1 MSGGV
6 VKPVYQKEAQC
17 VIGSHDFGTVISPIS
32 AAPAEPT
39 LFGTTSALLRYF
51 VRPYD
56 DFVLNSLEIVDADV
70 YLYRLLRKEGYERI
84 AFIDTEDRKCNVF
97 VYDLE
102 SSSLFETEMP
112 SGQKETDRGTPLRRQ
127 YGKRIV
133 ASFVNSGSFTEYFC
147 TNICRALTDRRYKT
161 VVVAPLHL
169 FKKSGY
175 CRNTVI
181 DAVEMAEKSRHGK
194 NILLFALP
202 QRNNILQCFEEPY
215 SRLHSSWT
223 SAITAAGRKP
233 DELVSYA
240 IDELLNR
247 GMIVLADNYDTDE
260 IANLLLR
267 KKFIEQEAFLQDIGT
282 SQIYSLALRLKEHC
296 LKEKK
301 RFPASIIPF
310 IDRRHSCIRDINTL
324 LDSQALQQALVKMGA
339 EAEPAKVPYSK
350 AIPSLMIRRVYHDE
364 KSDSEHTNIA
374 TQNEYSGPG
383 KELSPEKR
391 GLRAAPVI
399 VYKKE
404 LAKAKMEKLPS
415 PYMYSREVF
424 LKERSQWLEENIKP
438 AILCVE
444 AGEERG
450 TGFFIHPQGYFLT
463 CDHVIRHARKK
474 SSKISVKISQVQMKS
489 ESVISDTWIEC
500 EVKFAHELSDI
511 ALLKLRGSG
520 EKLPYLPLES
530 ASREI
535 TPLEDF
541 ILPGYP
547 LSGKTNDAF
556 QVYTG
561 HISSGPEDSDH
572 LGYSRFYIEGE
583 AKSGNSGSP
592 LISLKT
598 GRVIGL
604 LQGSHDEISG
614 TGKVE
619 EMNFIRPIKYFWT
632 EIVKEERIQLTH
644 FSDRG

>member
-1 MSGGV
+1 MPGSA
-6 VKPVYQKEAQC
+6 VKSANQKETRC
-17 VIGSHDFGTVISPIS
+17 VIGSHDFDTVIFPIS
-32 AAPAEPT
+32 VAPAEST

-56 DFVLNSLEIVDADV
+56 DFVLNSLEIVDVDV

-84 AFIDTEDRKCNVF
+84 AFIDSEDRKCNVF

-102 SSSLFETEMP
+102 SSSFFEAAMP
-112 SGQKETDRGTPLRRQ
+112 SGQKEGNGGKSLQRP
-127 YGKRIV
+127 YGKRII
-133 ASFVNSGSFTEYFC
+133 ASFVNPGSFTEYFC
-147 TNICRALTDRRYKT
+147 ANICRALTDRHFKT

-181 DAVEMAEKSRHGK
+181 DAVELAEKSRHGK
-194 NILLFALP
+194 NILLFTLT
-202 QRNNILQCFEEPY
+202 QRNDILQCFEEPY
-215 SRLHSSWT
+215 SRLHSSWAA
-223 SAITAAGRKP
+223 AITATGKKP
-233 DELVSYA
+233 DELVSCA

-247 GMIVLADNYDTDE
+247 GMIVLADNYEADE

-267 KKFIEQEAFLQDIGT
+267 KKFIEQESFLQNIGT
-282 SQIYSLALRLKEHC
+282 SQIYSLALCLKEHC

-301 RFPASIIPF
+301 GFPDSIIPF
-310 IDRRHSCIRDINTL
+310 IDRGHSCIRDINTL
-324 LDSQALQQALVKMGA
+324 LNDSQALQQVLVKMGA
-339 EAEPAKVPYSK
+339 EAEPVKVPYSK
-350 AIPSLMIRRVYHDE
+350 AIPSLMIRRVYQDE

-391 GLRAAPVI
+391 GFRSAPVI

-404 LAKAKMEKLPS
+404 LAKVKMEKLPS

-500 EVKFAHELSDI
+500 EVKFAHEPSDI
-511 ALLKLRGSG
+511 ALLKLRGRG
-520 EKLPYLPLES
+520 KKLPYLPLAS
-530 ASREI
+530 ASYKT
-535 TPLEDF
+535 TPLEEF

-547 LSGKTNDAF
+547 LSGKTNDAL

-561 HISSGPEDSDH
+561 RISSWSEESDR
-572 LGYSRFYIEGE
+572 LGYSRLYIEGE

-592 LISLKT
+592 VISLET
-598 GRVIGL
+598 GYVIGL
-604 LQGSHDEISG
+604 LQGSHDEITG
-614 TGKVE
+614 PGKVE

-632 EIVKEERIQLTH
+632 EIV
-644 FSDRG
+644 